1 MCDTLGSSPE
11 LQKYSEIDYTHTCTY
26 TQWIVVNKSLVISV
40 FYQSYRMTNY
50 KIRLKVNIIAILDE
64 QFKRAFENSSF
75 IISKQWEEREKQV
88 FTKQPTNYIS

>member
-1 MCDTLGSSPE
+1 
-11 LQKYSEIDYTHTCTY
+11 
-26 TQWIVVNKSLVISV
+26 
-40 FYQSYRMTNY
+40 MTNY

-64 QFKRAFENSSF
+64 QFKRAFENGSF